1 MTTTTTGITKTTNMN
16 KVILI
21 LALVLASCQTLN
33 DKRANNK
40 MNWLMKHHYL
50 GDTTRWV
57 HDTIRGFK
65 VDTIFKSDSITLVDT
80 FTIIKDGVEVKTV
93 VKWKEKTLNLTLL
106 KHDTIVSHQIKE
118 KVFYKPNKRHFL
130 DNFKSGFIVSL
141 LFILLIL
148 ILIRKLTN

>member
-1 MTTTTTGITKTTNMN
+1 MN
-16 KVILI
+16 KLILI
-21 LALVLASCQTLN
+21 LALVLTSCQTLK

-40 MNWLMKHHYL
+40 MNWLMRNHYL

-57 HDTIRGFK
+57 HDTIPGFK

-106 KHDTIVSHQIKE
+106 KRDTIVNYEIKE
-118 KVFYKPNKRHFL
+118 KVYYKPTKRHFM
-130 DNFKSGFIVSL
+130 DNFRSGFIVSICFL
-141 LFILLIL
+141 LLIL
-148 ILIRKLTN
+148 ILIKKLS